1 MYNSLL
7 ALLLLIIVLYF
18 ALCLLCKHFQICH
31 RLPGARA
38 AVTASGRS
46 RLKASMG
53 PRPPASLGGGAAMW
67 ALVWA
72 AALCHTAC
80 AIPMERPP
88 PFSLHHDSYRSTA
101 AQQNAEGTGIVG
113 IFAVHHPSVNISHV
127 VVERNTGRVY
137 VGGVNWLYQLNASLF
152 VEASAQTGPVQDSR
166 SCSAAEAE
174 CQAGDARLTSNF
186 NKVLLIDHSANR
198 LIACGSVRQGSCRR
212 HDLADITR
220 QEPLVEVPVAANDQ
234 NSSTVAFIGPSKWV
248 SICDRL

>member
-1 MYNSLL
+1 MNITNYFFGYFQLCRQLL
-7 ALLLLIIVLYF
+7 GE
-18 ALCLLCKHFQICH
+18 K
-31 RLPGARA
+31 A
-38 AVTASGRS
+38 AVSACLSSKTR
-46 RLKASMG
+46 MG
-53 PRPPASLGGGAAMW
+53 PRPPAGVRWAALW
-67 ALVWA
+67 AALWA
-72 AALCHTAC
+72 AAH

-88 PFSLHHDSYRSTA
+88 PFSLHHDSHRLTP
-101 AQQNAEGTGIVG
+101 QQTEGTGIVG

-174 CQAGDARLTSNF
+174 CQAGDALMMSNF

-198 LIACGSVRQGSCRR
+198 LIACGSIRQGSCRR

-234 NSSTVAFIGPSKWV
+234 NSSTVAFIGPSK
-248 SICDRL
+248 